1 MIKNKLLSTI
11 FDQVT
16 NLTEEIKYDIS
27 QLQYNSESSDKI
39 KNQKDITDNIYK
51 ITNIIKHLKKLEEI
65 FDEESNEDFCN
76 DQKIIEEF
84 IKSRK
89 SIKD

>member
-1 MIKNKLLSTI
+1 MIKNKILSTI